1 VVANI
6 IIHLCVKTNLMENQ
20 TATLSRARKKMHKED
35 SSSDYAYYRIGL
47 FTFIVFVLAI
57 STLIVI
63 NISSLLS

>member
-1 VVANI
+1 
-6 IIHLCVKTNLMENQ
+6 MENQ